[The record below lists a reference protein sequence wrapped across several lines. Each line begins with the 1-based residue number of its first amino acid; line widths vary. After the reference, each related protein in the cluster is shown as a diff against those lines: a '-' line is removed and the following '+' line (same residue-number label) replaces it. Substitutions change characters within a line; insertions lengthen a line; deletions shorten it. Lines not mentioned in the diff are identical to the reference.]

1 MRAGHDFHPLAGLL
15 DRLMTDNT
23 ARPPLHDGE
32 SPPILS
38 IQDIRVLV
46 VDDSEYMLKLM
57 REFLAILG
65 LRSVSTV
72 GDGESALKVLARDE
86 PHLVITDL
94 KMLPM
99 SGLEFIAAVRSG
111 RNIPN
116 PSIPIV
122 VVTGF
127 ADLKTV
133 QRLTAAGA
141 SGVLVKPVSLVALRE
156 RVLPLLPLPRAL
168 DAEPRP
174 GSWAFQI

>member
-1 MRAGHDFHPLAGLL
+1 
-15 DRLMTDNT
+15 MTNST
-23 ARPPLHDGE
+23 ARPLHDGE
-32 SPPILS
+32 SPPVS
-38 IQDIRVLV
+38 GIQDIRILV

-57 REFLAILG
+57 REFLYILG

-72 GDGESALKVLARDE
+72 GDGESALKLLAREE

-94 KMLPM
+94 KMRPM

-111 RNIPN
+111 KNIPN
-116 PSIPIV
+116 PTIPIV

-133 QRLTAAGA
+133 QQLTAAGA

-156 RVLPLLPLPRAL
+156 RVLPLLPLPREAE
-168 DAEPRP
+168 AEPRP